1 MSYQR
6 SNDFDIKYNNH
17 KSFFSPAHLFLI
29 VTSVT
34 PEAIDISFCVL
45 LPPDEIH
52 ERYNAA
58 AAIPIGSFP
67 ATIPS
72 FFALFKRLIA
82 FRLVFSPSPAILAIL
97 DTPLTGSTTGIFRSS
112 YLKTNL

>member
-1 MSYQR
+1 MFYQR
-6 SNDFDIKYNNH
+6 SNNFDIKYTNH
-17 KSFFSPAHLFLI
+17 KSFYSPAHRFLI

-45 LPPDEIH
+45 LPPEEIH
-52 ERYNAA
+52 ARYNAA

-72 FFALFKRLIA
+72 FFALFNMVIA
-82 FRLVFSPSPAILAIL
+82 FRFVFSPSPAILAIL
-97 DTPLTGSTTGIFRSS
+97 DTPLPGSTQGI
-112 YLKTNL
+112 LI

>member
-1 MSYQR
+1 M
-6 SNDFDIKYNNH
+6 
-17 KSFFSPAHLFLI
+17 SFFNPAHLFLI

-45 LPPDEIH
+45 FPPDVIH
-52 ERYNAA
+52 ARYNAA

-97 DTPLTGSTTGIFRSS
+97 DTP
-112 YLKTNL
+112 

>member
-1 MSYQR
+1 MYYR
-6 SNDFDIKYNNH
+6 RLNNFGIKILYY
-17 KSFFSPAHLFLI
+17 KSFFRPAHLFLI

-72 FFALFKRLIA
+72 FFALFSRLIA
-82 FRLVFSPSPAILAIL
+82 FRLVFSPSPAILVIL
-97 DTPLTGSTTGIFRSS
+97 DTPLTGSTTGILRS
-112 YLKTNL
+112 T